1 MRSDLRKLLSRHRA
15 GMIRRSVL
23 EDAVD
28 EACTGLVSDRFRQGS
43 CIPEGAPFVQGL
55 LVRLEDRITHARLWV
70 VAGEFRRAVE
80 AVEEAER
87 VLTRARK
94 AGWAERECQAAATSW
109 RKLSETYALG
119 AFAEL
124 ATVRVAERS
133 LAVAQ
138 GFLAAGE
145 SRKAWLV
152 ARQLRLGLERLA
164 RREENAARRKALV
177 RALVAGQQ
185 AGGARLE
192 ELVSTAGRLADA
204 GLLELAQRLVE
215 DWQAA
220 EGGAGGVG
228 SRGGP
233 GRLAAAPGG
242 ITLPSPGGR
251 FGEIEREA
259 SRLVSILEEI
269 SAASDPA
276 ARAGAVATETETETE
291 VV

>member
-23 EDAVD
+23 EEAVD
-28 EACTGLVSDRFRQGS
+28 EACTRLVSERFREGS
-43 CIPEGAPFVQGL
+43 SIPEGAPFVQGL
-55 LVRLEDRITHARLWV
+55 LVRFEDRIADARQWV
-70 VAGEFRRAVE
+70 VAGELRRAVE

-87 VLTRARK
+87 VLSQAQK
-94 AGWAERECQAAATSW
+94 AGWAERECQAATTSW

-119 AFAEL
+119 AFPEL

-133 LAVAQ
+133 LEVAQ
-138 GFLAAGE
+138 GFLATGE

-152 ARQLRLGLERLA
+152 ARQLRLGLGRLA
-164 RREENAARRKALV
+164 RQEEDAARRKALV
-177 RALVAGQQ
+177 RRLVAEQQ

-192 ELVSTAGRLADA
+192 ELVSTAGRLAAA

-220 EGGAGGVG
+220 EGGAGVVG

-233 GRLAAAPGG
+233 GWLPAAPGG
-242 ITLPSPGGR
+242 TTLLSLGAR
-251 FGEIEREA
+251 FGEIERQA
-259 SRLVSILEEI
+259 SRLASILEEF
-269 SAASDPA
+269 SAANDPEPRNGA
-276 ARAGAVATETETETE
+276 AATETETE